1 MRAIGRWVLSIAVL
15 CVAIPAAA
23 GNVGFLDTDRA
34 VKGVQEGKRQL
45 QALNEWSNQRSDEVE
60 AMRDRM
66 EELSQ
71 QLESQR
77 AVASPDAVKRL
88 ETELLQARRD
98 LEDSA
103 RVLKRDFD
111 NKQREL
117 LSQVAL
123 RIREIAREYA
133 EANGFD
139 AIFMLESQPMVYLK
153 DSVVITDAVIQLYD
167 ERFPIE

>member
-1 MRAIGRWVLSIAVL
+1 MRAIGRWAFSLAVL
-15 CVAIPAAA
+15 FVAIPVVA

-45 QALNEWSNQRSDEVE
+45 QALNDWANQRSDEVE
-60 AMRDRM
+60 AMRDRA

-71 QLESQR
+71 QLENQR
-77 AVASPDAVKRL
+77 AIASPDAITRL
-88 ETELLQARRD
+88 EAEFLQAQRD
-98 LEDSA
+98 LEDAA

-117 LSQVAL
+117 LAQVAL
-123 RIREIAREYA
+123 RIREIASEYA
-133 EANGFD
+133 ESNGFD

>member
-1 MRAIGRWVLSIAVL
+1 MRAIRRWVLTCVVLFVTYPAV
-15 CVAIPAAA
+15 A
-23 GNVGFLDTDRA
+23 GNVGFLDSDRA

-45 QALNEWSNQRSDEVE
+45 QALNEWANQRSDEVE

-66 EELSQ
+66 EELTR

-88 ETELLQARRD
+88 EADLLQAQRD
-98 LEDSA
+98 LEDAA

-117 LSQVAL
+117 LAQVAL
-123 RIREIAREYA
+123 RIREIASEYA

-139 AIFMLESQPMVYLK
+139 AIFMLDSQPMVYLK

-167 ERFPIE
+167 ERYPVE

>member
-1 MRAIGRWVLSIAVL
+1 MRAIGRWVISLAVL
-15 CVAIPAAA
+15 FVAIPAVA

-45 QALNEWSNQRSDEVE
+45 QALNEWANQRSDEVE

-71 QLESQR
+71 QLENQR
-77 AVASPDAVKRL
+77 AVAAPDAIKRL
-88 ETELLQARRD
+88 EAELLQAQRD
-98 LEDSA
+98 LEDAA

-117 LSQVAL
+117 LAQVAL
-123 RIREIAREYA
+123 RIREIASEYA
-133 EANGFD
+133 ESNGFD

-153 DSVVITDAVIQLYD
+153 DSVVITEAVIELYD